1 MNGFAKFHL
10 NEKLLEKL
18 SSRGITSPTPIQNE
32 AIPKI
37 LNGKDVIGQSKT
49 GTGKTLAYLLPLLH
63 LSSNKGTSLIIA
75 PTKELAVQIYEEA
88 LFYGEGVL
96 ADKPVL
102 LTPRRETPDISSKAN
117 FIIGVPGSIL
127 KASESG
133 KIKLAAVRRIVMDEA
148 DFLIDLG
155 FMNDLHK
162 LFDAA
167 NKRENVLVF
176 SATLSAKT
184 RSVIDLA
191 SRQKD
196 ASRVDPKNTLP
207 ETISNQFLPL
217 SNDSLRDET
226 LLQILSC
233 INPFLG
239 IIFTRTREESNHVYQ
254 FLKEQGF
261 DLLLLNGGLQAGQ
274 RKKTITEFKKAK
286 VQYLVATDLASRGID
301 IEGVTHIVNYTL
313 AHNELDYIHRA
324 GRTGRMGES
333 GVVISICNELDEGYL
348 KKYCHNIEVPL
359 AAMKVEDNQLVEDKK
374 YKGAKPRFNLKEL
387 KSMEK
392 IAQSKKAAK
401 IRTEEYNNRK
411 KNGGKKVD
419 SNKNKKFSPSPSRT
433 TPSPKKKN
441 KK

>member
-1 MNGFAKFHL
+1 M
-10 NEKLLEKL
+10 
-18 SSRGITSPTPIQNE
+18 
-32 AIPKI
+32 
-37 LNGKDVIGQSKT
+37 
-49 GTGKTLAYLLPLLH
+49 
-63 LSSNKGTSLIIA
+63 
-75 PTKELAVQIYEEA
+75 
-88 LFYGEGVL
+88 
-96 ADKPVL
+96 
-102 LTPRRETPDISSKAN
+102 
-117 FIIGVPGSIL
+117 
-127 KASESG
+127 
-133 KIKLAAVRRIVMDEA
+133 
-148 DFLIDLG
+148 
-155 FMNDLHK
+155 
-162 LFDAA
+162 
-167 NKRENVLVF
+167 
-176 SATLSAKT
+176 
-184 RSVIDLA
+184 
-191 SRQKD
+191 
-196 ASRVDPKNTLP
+196 
-207 ETISNQFLPL
+207 
-217 SNDSLRDET
+217 SNDSLRDEA

-239 IIFTRTREESNHVYQ
+239 IIFTRTREESNHVYKL
-254 FLKEQGF
+254 LKEKGF

-359 AAMKVEDNQLVEDKK
+359 AAMKVEDNLLVEDKK

-401 IRTEEYNNRK
+401 IRTEEYNNK
-411 KNGGKKVD
+411 KKFGGKKVD
-419 SNKNKKFSPSPSRT
+419 SNKNKKFPSASSKT
-433 TPSPKKKN
+433 TSSLKKKN

>member
-1 MNGFAKFHL
+1 MNEFAKFRI

-18 SSRGITSPTPIQNE
+18 SSRGITTPTPIQNE

-49 GTGKTLAYLLPLLH
+49 GSGKTLAYLLPLLH
-63 LSSNKGTSLIIA
+63 LSANKGTSLIIA

-88 LFYGEGVL
+88 LFYGEDIL
-96 ADKPVL
+96 ANKPVL
-102 LTPRRETPDISSKAN
+102 LTPRRESPDISNKAN

-127 KASESG
+127 KASDAG
-133 KIKLAAVRRIVMDEA
+133 KIKLSSVRRIVLDEA

-155 FMNDLHK
+155 FMNDLRK
-162 LFDAA
+162 LFDSAD
-167 NKRENVLVF
+167 KRENTLIF

-184 RSVIDLA
+184 RNVIDLA

-196 ASRVDPKNTLP
+196 ASRVDPKNSLP

-217 SNDSLRDET
+217 SDDSMRDET

-233 INPFLG
+233 INPYLG
-239 IIFTRTREESNHVYQ
+239 IIFTRTREESNHVYKL
-254 FLKEQGF
+254 LKEKGF

-286 VQYLVATDLASRGID
+286 FQYLVATDLASRGID

-324 GRTGRMGES
+324 GRTGRMGEH
-333 GVVISICNELDEGYL
+333 GTVISICNELDEGYL
-348 KKYCHNIEVPL
+348 KKYCHNIEVQLTP
-359 AAMKVEDNQLVEDKK
+359 MKIEDDILVEDKK

-392 IAQSKKAAK
+392 IAQAKKAAK
-401 IRTEEYNNRK
+401 IKTEEYNKRK
-411 KNGGKKVD
+411 VTGKK
-419 SNKNKKFSPSPSRT
+419 SPSPKAQKNPVTFNKTKSIASR
-433 TPSPKKKN
+433 KKN

>member
-1 MNGFAKFHL
+1 MNGFAKFHI

-88 LFYGEGVL
+88 LFYGEGIL

-133 KIKLAAVRRIVMDEA
+133 KIKLATVRRIVMDEA

-167 NKRENVLVF
+167 SKRENVLVF

-217 SNDSLRDET
+217 SNDSLRDEA

-254 FLKEQGF
+254 FLKEHGF

-359 AAMKVEDNQLVEDKK
+359 AAMKVEDNLLVEDKK

-401 IRTEEYNNRK
+401 IRTEEYNNK
-411 KNGGKKVD
+411 KKFGGKKVD
-419 SNKNKKFSPSPSRT
+419 SNKNKKSPSASSKT
-433 TPSPKKKN
+433 TSSLKKKN

>member
-1 MNGFAKFHL
+1 MNGFAKFHI

-18 SSRGITSPTPIQNE
+18 SLRGITSPTPIQDE
-32 AIPKI
+32 AIPRI

-49 GTGKTLAYLLPLLH
+49 GTGKTLAYLLPLLQ
-63 LSSNKGTSLIIA
+63 LSEKKGTSLIVA

-88 LFYGEGVL
+88 LFYGDGIL
-96 ADKPVL
+96 AEKPVL
-102 LTPRRETPDISSKAN
+102 LTPRRESPNFSGKSN

-127 KASESG
+127 KASDSG
-133 KIKLAAVRRIVMDEA
+133 KLKLSAVRRIVLDEA

-155 FMNDLHK
+155 FMNDLRK

-167 NKRENVLVF
+167 SKRENVLVF

-196 ASRVDPKNTLP
+196 ASRIDPKNSLP
-207 ETISNQFLPL
+207 ETIANQFLPL
-217 SNDSLRDET
+217 SNDSLRDEV

-233 INPFLG
+233 INPYLG
-239 IIFTRTREESNHVYQ
+239 IIFTRTREESNHVYKL
-254 FLKEQGF
+254 LKEKGF
-261 DLLLLNGGLQAGQ
+261 DLLILNGGLQAGQ

-286 VQYLVATDLASRGID
+286 FQYLVATDLASRGID

-333 GVVISICNELDEGYL
+333 GTVISICNELDEGYL
-348 KKYCHNIEVPL
+348 KKYCHNIDVPL
-359 AAMKVEDNQLVEDKK
+359 TAMKVEGNLLVEDKK

-387 KSMEK
+387 KNMEK

-401 IRTEEYNNRK
+401 VRTEEYNK
-411 KNGGKKVD
+411 KKVTGKK
-419 SNKNKKFSPSPSRT
+419 PSGSKASSFT
-433 TPSPKKKN
+433 AKKKN

>member
-1 MNGFAKFHL
+1 MNGFAKFHI

-18 SSRGITSPTPIQNE
+18 SLRGITSPTPIQDE
-32 AIPKI
+32 AIPRI

-49 GTGKTLAYLLPLLH
+49 GTGKTLAYLLPLLQ
-63 LSSNKGTSLIIA
+63 LSEKKGTSLIVA
-75 PTKELAVQIYEEA
+75 PTKELAVQISEEA
-88 LFYGEGVL
+88 LFYGDGILVE
-96 ADKPVL
+96 KPVL
-102 LTPRRETPDISSKAN
+102 LTPRRESPNFSGKSN

-127 KASESG
+127 KASDSG
-133 KIKLAAVRRIVMDEA
+133 KLKLSAVRRIVLDEA

-155 FMNDLHK
+155 FMNDLRK

-167 NKRENVLVF
+167 SKRENVLVF

-196 ASRVDPKNTLP
+196 ASRIDPKNSLP
-207 ETISNQFLPL
+207 ETIANQFLPL
-217 SNDSLRDET
+217 SNDSLRDEV

-233 INPFLG
+233 INPYLG
-239 IIFTRTREESNHVYQ
+239 IIFTRTREESNHVYKL
-254 FLKEQGF
+254 LKEKGF
-261 DLLLLNGGLQAGQ
+261 DLLILNGGLQAGQ

-286 VQYLVATDLASRGID
+286 FQYLVATDLASRGID

-333 GVVISICNELDEGYL
+333 GTVISICNELDEGYL
-348 KKYCHNIEVPL
+348 KKYCHNIDVPL
-359 AAMKVEDNQLVEDKK
+359 TAMKVEGNLLVEDKK

-401 IRTEEYNNRK
+401 VRTEEYNK
-411 KNGGKKVD
+411 KKVTGKK
-419 SNKNKKFSPSPSRT
+419 PSGSKASSFT
-433 TPSPKKKN
+433 AKKKN

>member
-1 MNGFAKFHL
+1 MNGFAKFHI

-18 SSRGITSPTPIQNE
+18 SLRGITSPTPIQDE
-32 AIPKI
+32 AIPRI

-49 GTGKTLAYLLPLLH
+49 GTGKTLAYLLPLLQ
-63 LSSNKGTSLIIA
+63 LSEKKGTSLIVA

-88 LFYGEGVL
+88 LFYGDGIL
-96 ADKPVL
+96 AEKPVL
-102 LTPRRETPDISSKAN
+102 LTPRRESPNFSGKSN

-127 KASESG
+127 KASDSG
-133 KIKLAAVRRIVMDEA
+133 KLKLSAVRRIVLDEA

-155 FMNDLHK
+155 FMNDLRK

-167 NKRENVLVF
+167 SKRENVLVF

-196 ASRVDPKNTLP
+196 ASRIDPKNSLP
-207 ETISNQFLPL
+207 ETIANQFLPL
-217 SNDSLRDET
+217 SNDSLRDEV

-233 INPFLG
+233 INPYLG
-239 IIFTRTREESNHVYQ
+239 IIFTRTREESNHVYKL
-254 FLKEQGF
+254 LKEKGF
-261 DLLLLNGGLQAGQ
+261 DLLILNGGLQAGQ

-286 VQYLVATDLASRGID
+286 FQYLVATDLASRGID

-333 GVVISICNELDEGYL
+333 GAVISICNELDEGYL
-348 KKYCHNIEVPL
+348 KKYCHNIDVPL
-359 AAMKVEDNQLVEDKK
+359 TAMKVEGNLLVEDKK

-401 IRTEEYNNRK
+401 VRTEEYNK
-411 KNGGKKVD
+411 KKVTGKKP
-419 SNKNKKFSPSPSRT
+419 SGSKASPFT
-433 TPSPKKKN
+433 AKKKN

>member
-1 MNGFAKFHL
+1 MNEFAKFHI
-10 NEKLLEKL
+10 NEKLIDKL
-18 SSRGITSPTPIQNE
+18 SSRGITSATPIQNE

-37 LNGKDVIGQSKT
+37 LKGKDVIGQSKT

-63 LSSNKGTSLIIA
+63 LSSGKGSSLIIA

-88 LFYGEGVL
+88 LFYGDGIL
-96 ADKPVL
+96 ADKPIL
-102 LTPRRETPDISSKAN
+102 LTPRRESTDFLGKSN

-127 KASESG
+127 KASEAG
-133 KIKLAAVRRIVMDEA
+133 KIKLSSVRRIVLDEA

-162 LFDAA
+162 LFELAV
-167 NKRENVLVF
+167 NRENVLIF

-184 RSVIDLA
+184 RKVIDLA

-196 ASRVDPKNTLP
+196 ASRVDPKNSLP

-217 SNDSLRDET
+217 SNDSLRDES
-226 LLQILSC
+226 LLQIMSC
-233 INPFLG
+233 INPYLG

-254 FLKEQGF
+254 FLKEKGF
-261 DLLLLNGGLQAGQ
+261 DLLLLNGGLQVGQ
-274 RKKTITEFKKAK
+274 RKKTITEFKKGK

-301 IEGVTHIVNYTL
+301 IEGVTHIINYTL

-333 GVVISICNELDEGYL
+333 GIVISICNELDEGYL
-348 KKYCHNIEVPL
+348 KKYCHNIDAQLTAV
-359 AAMKVEDNQLVEDKK
+359 KIEDNLLVEDKK

-392 IAQSKKAAK
+392 IAQAKKTATEKTKENNKKKISNKKSGFTKPKKAINSK
-401 IRTEEYNNRK
+401 T
-411 KNGGKKVD
+411 
-419 SNKNKKFSPSPSRT
+419 FSS
-433 TPSPKKKN
+433 KKN

>member
-1 MNGFAKFHL
+1 MNGFAKFHI

-18 SSRGITSPTPIQNE
+18 SLRGITSPTPIQDE
-32 AIPKI
+32 AIPRI

-49 GTGKTLAYLLPLLH
+49 GTGKTLAYLLPLLQ
-63 LSSNKGTSLIIA
+63 LSEKKGTSLIVA

-88 LFYGEGVL
+88 LFYGDGILVE
-96 ADKPVL
+96 KPVL
-102 LTPRRETPDISSKAN
+102 LTPRRESPNFSGKSN

-127 KASESG
+127 KASDSG
-133 KIKLAAVRRIVMDEA
+133 KLKLSAVRRIVLDEA

-155 FMNDLHK
+155 FMNDLRK

-167 NKRENVLVF
+167 SKRENVLVF

-196 ASRVDPKNTLP
+196 ASRIDPKNSLP
-207 ETISNQFLPL
+207 ETIANQFLPL
-217 SNDSLRDET
+217 SNDSLRDEV

-233 INPFLG
+233 INPYLG
-239 IIFTRTREESNHVYQ
+239 IIFTRTREESNHVYKL
-254 FLKEQGF
+254 LKEKGF
-261 DLLLLNGGLQAGQ
+261 DLLILNGGLQAGQ

-286 VQYLVATDLASRGID
+286 FQYLVATDLASRGID

-333 GVVISICNELDEGYL
+333 GTVISICNELDEGYL
-348 KKYCHNIEVPL
+348 KKYCHNIDVPL
-359 AAMKVEDNQLVEDKK
+359 TAMKVEGNLLVEDKK

-401 IRTEEYNNRK
+401 VRTEEYNK
-411 KNGGKKVD
+411 KKVTGKKP
-419 SNKNKKFSPSPSRT
+419 SGSKASPFT
-433 TPSPKKKN
+433 AKKKN

>member
-1 MNGFAKFHL
+1 MPY
-10 NEKLLEKL
+10 L
-18 SSRGITSPTPIQNE
+18 SG
-32 AIPKI
+32 
-37 LNGKDVIGQSKT
+37 
-49 GTGKTLAYLLPLLH
+49 LAYLLPLLQ
-63 LSSNKGTSLIIA
+63 LSEKKGTSLIVA

-88 LFYGEGVL
+88 LFYGDGIL
-96 ADKPVL
+96 AEKPVL
-102 LTPRRETPDISSKAN
+102 LTPRRESPNFSNKSN

-127 KASESG
+127 KASDSG
-133 KIKLAAVRRIVMDEA
+133 KLKLSAVRRIVLDEA

-155 FMNDLHK
+155 FMNDLRK

-167 NKRENVLVF
+167 SKRENVLVF

-196 ASRVDPKNTLP
+196 ASRIDPKNSLP
-207 ETISNQFLPL
+207 ETIANQFLPL
-217 SNDSLRDET
+217 SNDSLRDEV

-233 INPFLG
+233 INPYLG
-239 IIFTRTREESNHVYQ
+239 IIFTRTREESNHVYKL
-254 FLKEQGF
+254 LKEKGF
-261 DLLLLNGGLQAGQ
+261 DLLILNGGLQAGQ

-286 VQYLVATDLASRGID
+286 FQYLVATDLASRGID

-333 GVVISICNELDEGYL
+333 GTVISICNELDEGYL
-348 KKYCHNIEVPL
+348 KKYCHNIDVPL
-359 AAMKVEDNQLVEDKK
+359 TAMKVEGNLLVEDKK

-387 KSMEK
+387 KNMEK

-401 IRTEEYNNRK
+401 VRTEEYNK
-411 KNGGKKVD
+411 KKVTGKK
-419 SNKNKKFSPSPSRT
+419 PSGSKASSFT
-433 TPSPKKKN
+433 AKKKN

>member
-1 MNGFAKFHL
+1 MNDFAKFHI
-10 NEKLLEKL
+10 NEKLIEKL
-18 SSRGITSPTPIQNE
+18 SSRGITSATPIQNE

-37 LNGKDVIGQSKT
+37 LKGKDVIGQSKT

-63 LSSNKGTSLIIA
+63 LSGNKGSSLIIA

-88 LFYGEGVL
+88 LFYGEEIL
-96 ADKPVL
+96 ADKPIL
-102 LTPRRETPDISSKAN
+102 LTPRRENIDFSGKSN

-127 KASESG
+127 KASDAG
-133 KIKLAAVRRIVMDEA
+133 KIKLSSVRKIVLDEA

-162 LFDAA
+162 LFDLAV
-167 NKRENVLVF
+167 NRENVLIF

-184 RSVIDLA
+184 RKVIDLA
-191 SRQKD
+191 SRQND
-196 ASRVDPKNTLP
+196 ASRVDPKNSLP

-217 SNDSLRDET
+217 SNDSLRDES

-233 INPFLG
+233 INPYLG

-254 FLKEQGF
+254 FLKEKGF

-274 RKKTITEFKKAK
+274 RKKTITEFKKGK

-333 GVVISICNELDEGYL
+333 GTVISICNELDEGYL
-348 KKYCHNIEVPL
+348 KKYCHNIEAPL
-359 AAMKVEDNQLVEDKK
+359 VAVKIEDNLLVEDKK
-374 YKGAKPRFNLKEL
+374 YKGTKPRFNLKEL

-392 IAQSKKAAK
+392 IAQTKRTDNRKIKENNKKKISDKTREKKAFNSKA
-401 IRTEEYNNRK
+401 
-411 KNGGKKVD
+411 
-419 SNKNKKFSPSPSRT
+419 F
-433 TPSPKKKN
+433 SPKKKN

>member
-1 MNGFAKFHL
+1 MNGFAKFHI

-18 SSRGITSPTPIQNE
+18 SLRGITSPTPIQDE
-32 AIPKI
+32 AIPRI

-49 GTGKTLAYLLPLLH
+49 GTGKTLAYLLPLLQ
-63 LSSNKGTSLIIA
+63 LSEKKGTSLIVA

-88 LFYGEGVL
+88 LFYGDGIL
-96 ADKPVL
+96 AEKPVL
-102 LTPRRETPDISSKAN
+102 LTPRRESPNFSGKSN

-127 KASESG
+127 KASDSG
-133 KIKLAAVRRIVMDEA
+133 KLKLSAVRRIVLDEA

-155 FMNDLHK
+155 FMNDLRK

-167 NKRENVLVF
+167 SKRENVLVF

-196 ASRVDPKNTLP
+196 ASRIDPKNSLP

-217 SNDSLRDET
+217 SDDSMRDDT

-233 INPFLG
+233 INPYLG
-239 IIFTRTREESNHVYQ
+239 IIFTRTREESNHVYKL
-254 FLKEQGF
+254 LKEKGF
-261 DLLLLNGGLQAGQ
+261 DLLILNGGLQAGQ

-286 VQYLVATDLASRGID
+286 FQYLVATDLASRGID

-333 GVVISICNELDEGYL
+333 GTVISICNELDEGYL
-348 KKYCHNIEVPL
+348 KKYCHNIDVPL
-359 AAMKVEDNQLVEDKK
+359 TAMKVEGNLLVEDKK

-401 IRTEEYNNRK
+401 VRTEEYNK
-411 KNGGKKVD
+411 KKVTGKKP
-419 SNKNKKFSPSPSRT
+419 SGSKASPFT
-433 TPSPKKKN
+433 AKKKN

>member
-1 MNGFAKFHL
+1 MNGFAKFHI

-18 SSRGITSPTPIQNE
+18 SLRGITSPTPIQDE
-32 AIPKI
+32 AIPRI

-49 GTGKTLAYLLPLLH
+49 GTGKTLAYLLPLLQ
-63 LSSNKGTSLIIA
+63 LSEKKGTSLIVA

-88 LFYGEGVL
+88 LFYGDGIL
-96 ADKPVL
+96 AEKPVL
-102 LTPRRETPDISSKAN
+102 LTPRRESPNFSNKSN

-127 KASESG
+127 KASDSG
-133 KIKLAAVRRIVMDEA
+133 KLKLSAVRRIVLDEA

-155 FMNDLHK
+155 FMNDLRK

-167 NKRENVLVF
+167 SKRENVLVF

-196 ASRVDPKNTLP
+196 ASRIDPKNSLP
-207 ETISNQFLPL
+207 ETIANQFLPL
-217 SNDSLRDET
+217 SNDSLRDEV

-233 INPFLG
+233 INPYLG
-239 IIFTRTREESNHVYQ
+239 IIFTRTREESNHVYKL
-254 FLKEQGF
+254 LKEKGF
-261 DLLLLNGGLQAGQ
+261 DLLILNGGLQAGQ

-286 VQYLVATDLASRGID
+286 FQYLVATDLASRGID

-333 GVVISICNELDEGYL
+333 GTVISICNELDEGYL
-348 KKYCHNIEVPL
+348 KKYCHNIDVPL
-359 AAMKVEDNQLVEDKK
+359 TAMKVEGNLLVEDKK

-401 IRTEEYNNRK
+401 VRTEEYNK
-411 KNGGKKVD
+411 KKVTGKR
-419 SNKNKKFSPSPSRT
+419 SAGSKASSFT
-433 TPSPKKKN
+433 AKKKN

>member
-1 MNGFAKFHL
+1 MNEFAKFRI

-18 SSRGITSPTPIQNE
+18 SSRGITTPTPIQNE

-49 GTGKTLAYLLPLLH
+49 GSGKTLAYLLPLLH
-63 LSSNKGTSLIIA
+63 LSANKGTSLIIA

-88 LFYGEGVL
+88 LFYGEDIL
-96 ADKPVL
+96 ANKPVL
-102 LTPRRETPDISSKAN
+102 LTPRRESPDISSKAN

-127 KASESG
+127 KASDAG
-133 KIKLAAVRRIVMDEA
+133 KIKLSTVRRIVLDEA

-155 FMNDLHK
+155 FMNDLRK

-167 NKRENVLVF
+167 SKRENILIF

-184 RSVIDLA
+184 RNVIDLA

-196 ASRVDPKNTLP
+196 ASRVDPKNSLP

-217 SNDSLRDET
+217 SDDSMRDET

-233 INPFLG
+233 INPYLG
-239 IIFTRTREESNHVYQ
+239 IIFTRTREESNHVYKL
-254 FLKEQGF
+254 LKEKGF

-286 VQYLVATDLASRGID
+286 FQYLVATDLASRGID

-324 GRTGRMGES
+324 GRTGRMGED
-333 GVVISICNELDEGYL
+333 GTVISICNELDEGYL
-348 KKYCHNIEVPL
+348 KKYCHNIEVQLMP
-359 AAMKVEDNQLVEDKK
+359 MKIEDNLLVEDKK

-392 IAQSKKAAK
+392 IAQAKKAAK
-401 IRTEEYNNRK
+401 IRTEEYNNK
-411 KNGGKKVD
+411 KVTGKKSSSPKVQK
-419 SNKNKKFSPSPSRT
+419 SQATFNKTKTFVS
-433 TPSPKKKN
+433 KKKN

>member
-1 MNGFAKFHL
+1 MNGFAKFHI

-18 SSRGITSPTPIQNE
+18 SLRGITSPTPIQDE
-32 AIPKI
+32 AIPRI

-49 GTGKTLAYLLPLLH
+49 GTGKTLAYLLPLLQ
-63 LSSNKGTSLIIA
+63 LSEKKGTSLIVA
-75 PTKELAVQIYEEA
+75 PTKELAVQIYEEV
-88 LFYGEGVL
+88 LFYGDGIL
-96 ADKPVL
+96 AEKPVL
-102 LTPRRETPDISSKAN
+102 LTPRRESPNFSNKSN

-127 KASESG
+127 KASDSG
-133 KIKLAAVRRIVMDEA
+133 KLKLSSVRRIVLDEA

-155 FMNDLHK
+155 FMNDLRK

-167 NKRENVLVF
+167 SKRENVLVF

-196 ASRVDPKNTLP
+196 ASRIDPKNSLP
-207 ETISNQFLPL
+207 ETIANQFLPL
-217 SNDSLRDET
+217 SNDSLRDEV

-233 INPFLG
+233 INPYLG
-239 IIFTRTREESNHVYQ
+239 IIFTRTREESNHVYKL
-254 FLKEQGF
+254 LKEKGF
-261 DLLLLNGGLQAGQ
+261 DLLILNGGLQAGQ

-286 VQYLVATDLASRGID
+286 FQYLVATDLASRGID

-333 GVVISICNELDEGYL
+333 GTVISICNELDEGYL
-348 KKYCHNIEVPL
+348 KKYCHNIDVPL
-359 AAMKVEDNQLVEDKK
+359 TAMKVEGNLLVEDKK

-401 IRTEEYNNRK
+401 VRTEEYNN
-411 KNGGKKVD
+411 KKVTGKR
-419 SNKNKKFSPSPSRT
+419 SAGSKASPFT
-433 TPSPKKKN
+433 AKKKN

>member
-1 MNGFAKFHL
+1 MNGFAKFHI
-10 NEKLLEKL
+10 NEKLLERL

-63 LSSNKGTSLIIA
+63 LSEKKGTSLIIA

-88 LFYGEGVL
+88 LFYGDGIL
-96 ADKPVL
+96 ADKPIL
-102 LTPRRETPDISSKAN
+102 LTPRRETPDFSNKSN

-127 KASESG
+127 KASDSG
-133 KIKLAAVRRIVMDEA
+133 KIKLSSVRRIVLDEA

-155 FMNDLHK
+155 FMNDLRK
-162 LFDAA
+162 LFDSAS
-167 NKRENVLVF
+167 KRESVLVF

-184 RSVIDLA
+184 RNVIDLA

-196 ASRVDPKNTLP
+196 ASRVDPKNSLP
-207 ETISNQFLPL
+207 ETISNQFFPL
-217 SNDSLRDET
+217 SNDSLRDEV

-233 INPFLG
+233 INPYLG
-239 IIFTRTREESNHVYQ
+239 IIFTRTREESNHVYKL
-254 FLKEQGF
+254 LKEKGF
-261 DLLLLNGGLQAGQ
+261 DLLILNGGLQAGQ

-286 VQYLVATDLASRGID
+286 FQYLVATDLASRGID

-324 GRTGRMGES
+324 GRTGRMGEC
-333 GVVISICNELDEGYL
+333 GTVISICNELDEGYL
-348 KKYCHNIEVPL
+348 KKYCHNIDVPL
-359 AAMKVEDNQLVEDKK
+359 MAMKVEGDILVEDKK

-401 IRTEEYNNRK
+401 MRTEEFSKRK
-411 KNGGKKVD
+411 SSGKKTV
-419 SNKNKKFSPSPSRT
+419 SPKTSPNSKRKNKK
-433 TPSPKKKN
+433 
-441 KK
+441 

>member
-1 MNGFAKFHL
+1 MNGFAKFHI

-18 SSRGITSPTPIQNE
+18 SLRGITSPTPIQDE
-32 AIPKI
+32 AIPRI

-49 GTGKTLAYLLPLLH
+49 GTGKTLAYLLPLLQ
-63 LSSNKGTSLIIA
+63 LLEKKGTSLIVA

-88 LFYGEGVL
+88 LFYGDGIL
-96 ADKPVL
+96 AEKPVL
-102 LTPRRETPDISSKAN
+102 LTPRRESPNFSNKSN

-127 KASESG
+127 KASDSG
-133 KIKLAAVRRIVMDEA
+133 KLKLSAVRRIVLDEA

-155 FMNDLHK
+155 FMNDLRK

-167 NKRENVLVF
+167 SKRENVLVF

-196 ASRVDPKNTLP
+196 ASRIDPKNSLP
-207 ETISNQFLPL
+207 ETIANQFLPL
-217 SNDSLRDET
+217 SNDSLRDEV

-233 INPFLG
+233 INPYLG
-239 IIFTRTREESNHVYQ
+239 IIFTRTREESNHVYKL
-254 FLKEQGF
+254 LKEKGF
-261 DLLLLNGGLQAGQ
+261 DLLILNGGLQAGQ

-286 VQYLVATDLASRGID
+286 FQYLVATDLASRGID

-333 GVVISICNELDEGYL
+333 GTVISICNELDEGYL
-348 KKYCHNIEVPL
+348 KKYCHNIDVPL
-359 AAMKVEDNQLVEDKK
+359 TAMKVEGNLLVEDKK

-401 IRTEEYNNRK
+401 VRTEEYNNK
-411 KNGGKKVD
+411 KVTGKKP
-419 SNKNKKFSPSPSRT
+419 SGSKASPFT
-433 TPSPKKKN
+433 AKKKN